1 MHASHLLPH
10 LSAFRIT
17 DGALAENRLVLDVVP
32 KQRSA
37 PCPLCGRCSRRIH
50 SRYVRSVHD
59 LPCCGVP
66 VLLRL
71 HARRFVC
78 RNRQCARRIFCERVP
93 TLVPPR
99 CRRTERLTQALIE
112 IGFATGGE
120 GGSRLAG
127 ALSMTASPA
136 HLLRLLR
143 RAPAA
148 PEELVRVVGVDDWAK
163 RKGKSYGTILVDLE
177 RRCPIDLLPDR
188 TSDTLADWLR
198 EHTGVEVLSR
208 DRGKD
213 YAEGGR
219 LGAPEAVQVA
229 DRWHLFKNLGDVLER
244 VMTREHRRLRDAAAQ
259 VAETRPTDPPPEHE
273 LTRAE
278 REKRERRARRVQ
290 RYETVQ
296 ELKAK
301 GLSVSAIARATGLT
315 WITAKKLASA
325 PSFPERVV
333 RRPGP
338 VSVIPYDAHLR
349 KRWEVGCRNAEQLW
363 RELREMGYQGSDQ
376 TVRRYIASWRW
387 ADPPL
392 PTGTP
397 RFQPYSP
404 RHVAWM
410 LMQRSDTLSLEEVDY
425 LDHLQTDEQIADL
438 YDLTQ
443 TYCRMI
449 RDRDAAC
456 LDIWLGAATTSHF
469 RELRGFATHLQQ
481 DHAAVRAALS
491 LPWSN
496 GQTEGQITRDHG
508 VSPCAT
514 QLLRQEGKGV
524 CRCFGRC
531 VEASAALYQG
541 PRGGPSLACWEQRDE
556 MFRDE
561 RGPA

>member
-1 MHASHLLPH
+1 MRASHLLPH

-17 DGALAENRLVLDVVP
+17 AGVVADNRLTLDIVP

-37 PCPLCGRCSRRIH
+37 ICPLCRRRTRRIH

-78 RNRQCARRIFCERVP
+78 RNRRCARRIFCERVP
-93 TLVPPR
+93 TLVPA
-99 CRRTERLTQALIE
+99 RRRRAERLTHALTE
-112 IGFATGGE
+112 IGFAAGGE

-143 RAPAA
+143 QTSSPVQE
-148 PEELVRVVGVDDWAK
+148 PVRVLGVDDWAK

-177 RRCPIDLLPDR
+177 RHRPIDLLPDR
-188 TSDTLADWLR
+188 TSDALADWLR
-198 EHTGVEVLSR
+198 GHVGVEILSR

-219 LGAPEAVQVA
+219 QGAPNEVQVA

-244 VMTREHRRLRDAAAQ
+244 VMTREHRRLRDAAAHIE
-259 VAETRPTDPPPEHE
+259 ETRPLDPPPEHE

-278 REKRERRARRVQ
+278 REKRDRRARRVE

-301 GLSVSAIARATGLT
+301 GLAISAIARATGLT

-325 PSFPERVV
+325 PSFPERTV

-338 VSVIPYDAHLR
+338 VSVIPYDAYLR
-349 KRWEVGCRNAEQLW
+349 ERWEAGNRNAEQLW

-387 ADPPL
+387 TDPPL
-392 PTGTP
+392 PTGTSA
-397 RFQPYSP
+397 FQPYSP
-404 RHVAWM
+404 RHVAW
-410 LMQRSDTLSLEEVDY
+410 LFMQQRNTLSNEETTYLE
-425 LDHLQTDEQIADL
+425 HLRTDGQVAGL
-438 YDLTQ
+438 YDLVQ
-443 TYCRMI
+443 TFCRMV
-449 RDRDAAC
+449 RDRDVAC
-456 LDIWLGAATTSHF
+456 LDDWLGAVSTSSF
-469 RELRGFATHLQQ
+469 RDLCGFALHLKQ
-481 DHAAVRAALS
+481 DYEAVRAALS

-496 GQTEGQITRDHG
+496 GQTEGQITRLKLLKRQMYGRANLDLLQRRFLH
-508 VSPCAT
+508 CA
-514 QLLRQEGKGV
+514 
-524 CRCFGRC
+524 
-531 VEASAALYQG
+531 
-541 PRGGPSLACWEQRDE
+541 
-556 MFRDE
+556 
-561 RGPA
+561 